1 MLRFADQHPLLSRSG
16 FMSVGSITTPR
27 ISIAPLAGNLSINQN
42 MVSMSQLEMGVRGG
56 RITGQCVLNWEG
68 KHSSLEAHVRAT
80 GVKSSRG
87 EPFDGNAAVVISG
100 KDRSVN
106 GRAEIL
112 RIGNRHLLDLLDLED
127 PHHTDPATNRVRYA
141 LRVGYPE
148 NVRVSFNHGFGRL
161 RITMGG
167 LARLINIDEIRG
179 IPMGP
184 IVDRVINSLSPP
196 EATP

>member
-1 MLRFADQHPLLSRSG
+1 
-16 FMSVGSITTPR
+16 
-27 ISIAPLAGNLSINQN
+27 
-42 MVSMSQLEMGVRGG
+42 EMGVRGG

-141 LRVGYPE
+141 LGVGYPE

-167 LARLINIDEIRG
+167 LARFLNIDEIRG

-184 IVDRVINSLSPP
+184 IVDRVIDSMSLS

>member
-1 MLRFADQHPLLSRSG
+1 
-16 FMSVGSITTPR
+16 
-27 ISIAPLAGNLSINQN
+27 
-42 MVSMSQLEMGVRGG
+42 MGVRGG
-56 RITGQCVLNWEG
+56 RITGQCVLDWRG
-68 KHSSLEAHVRAT
+68 RHSTLEARVRAT

-141 LRVGYPE
+141 LSVGYPE
-148 NVRVSFNHGFGRL
+148 HVRVSFNQGFGRI

-167 LARLINIDEIRG
+167 LARFLSIDEIRG

-184 IVDRVINSLSPP
+184 IFDRAIESMSPP